1 MPGGRRR
8 TASCATDSRHVESSG
23 TWNSP
28 PTRER
33 SAELSVH
40 QAQPTCQAVGDAR
53 MDRQSEGS
61 QPTILE
67 IRLSPVAACCFPTA
81 TKSRRGVL
89 LCHLWPSPV
98 AACCFPTTTKSRRG
112 VLLSHR
118 DQVPSRRVAF
128 QRRPSPVA
136 ACCFA
141 PSGDRCEFSRIPRRA
156 ARRSHRERR
165 SALSRGGVSSIR
177 QDESPS
183 RGLSLNRSQ
192 RGNCSTE
199 YNTPPGT

>member
-8 TASCATDSRHVESSG
+8 TASYATDSRHVESSG

-40 QAQPTCQAVGDAR
+40 EAQPKCQAVGDAR
-53 MDRQSEGS
+53 MDRQSGGS
-61 QPTILE
+61 HPTILE

-89 LCHLWPSPV
+89 LSHRDQVRSRRVAFPPRPSPVAACCFPTATKSRRGVLLRRSLPPIREHDQVPTRRVALPSMAKSRRGVLLSNDDQAPSRRVAFQRRPSPV

-112 VLLSHR
+112 VLLR
-118 DQVPSRRVAF
+118 AVGG
-128 QRRPSPVA
+128 PV
-136 ACCFA
+136 
-141 PSGDRCEFSRIPRRA
+141 
-156 ARRSHRERR
+156 
-165 SALSRGGVSSIR
+165 
-177 QDESPS
+177 
-183 RGLSLNRSQ
+183 
-192 RGNCSTE
+192 
-199 YNTPPGT
+199 